1 MSDFIDELLR
11 GRRKGHRIRPGFM
24 EEASA
29 AIMRAAGTPEAR
41 RTLQRYLRRARGGLE
56 RAQLM
61 RMEEM
66 LVMAEGAGED

>member
-1 MSDFIDELLR
+1 MPDFIDELVR

-29 AIMRAAGTPEAR
+29 AILRAADTPEAR
-41 RTLQRYLRRARGGLE
+41 RTLQRYLQRARGGLE